1 MTDYDQDKPSMMM
14 RRGEGDDEDKI
25 FAQILKFYHEKK
37 SFLNLNPS
45 VLHFSEAINTE
56 FKVASMYEKLC

>member
-25 FAQILKFYHEKK
+25 FAQISKFYYEIFFKSK
-37 SFLNLNPS
+37 SFS
-45 VLHFSEAINTE
+45 FAFFGGYQHRV
-56 FKVASMYEKLC
+56 

>member
-25 FAQILKFYHEKK
+25 FAQILKFYHEFF
-37 SFLNLNPS
+37 FLNLNPS
-45 VLHFSEAINTE
+45 VLHFLEAINTE

>member
-25 FAQILKFYHEKK
+25 FAQILKFYHEKNVFKSK
-37 SFLNLNPS
+37 SFS
-45 VLHFSEAINTE
+45 FAFFGGYQHRV
-56 FKVASMYEKLC
+56 